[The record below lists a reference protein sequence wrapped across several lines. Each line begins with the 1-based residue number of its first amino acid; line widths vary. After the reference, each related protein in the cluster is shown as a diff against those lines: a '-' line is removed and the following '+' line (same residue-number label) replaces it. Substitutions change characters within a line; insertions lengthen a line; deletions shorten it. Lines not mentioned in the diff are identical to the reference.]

1 MYKVTAIIP
10 THNRK
15 NSLNKVLSQLKAQIL
30 ISTVLEIIVVVD
42 GSTDETL
49 EMLKNEFPDVHIVY
63 GDGSWW
69 YTKSMNE
76 GFKFAET
83 QKPDFILT
91 LNDDIEIKDN
101 YIETLLKA
109 YNSITKGSIIGSL
122 SITNEEKP
130 RIFFPGVHRISRS
143 GMSIHYYIARF
154 KVYYNSGFS
163 GLYKTLLLP
172 GRGILIPNNTLK
184 TLNGFDNRF
193 VQYASDDDFCL
204 RALKKGI
211 GVFISWDSV
220 VISDYKNTSKN
231 STFLNTDFMTALKG
245 FFNDKSAISL
255 KKFII
260 YHYRH
265 YNKVLLPLKLVYYI
279 LRNLFKQKL

>member
-1 MYKVTAIIP
+1 MYRVTAIIP

-15 NSLNKVLSQLKAQIL
+15 DSLKTVLSQLKMQTL
-30 ISTVLEIIVVVD
+30 VSTVVEIIVVID
-42 GSTDETL
+42 GSEDGTL
-49 EMLKNEFPDVHIVY
+49 DMLKNEFPDVHLVY
-63 GDGSWW
+63 GNGNWW

-76 GFKFAET
+76 GFKTAY
-83 QKPDFILT
+83 KLNPDFVLT
-91 LNDDIEIKDN
+91 LNDDIDIKDN
-101 YIETLLKA
+101 YIESLINA
-109 YNSITKGSIIGSL
+109 YKRTTKGSIIGSL
-122 SITNEEKP
+122 SITNEEEP

-154 KVYYNSGFS
+154 KVYYNNGFS

-172 GRGILIPNNTLK
+172 GRGILIPYSTLK
-184 TLNGFDNRF
+184 TLSGFDNRL

-204 RALKKGI
+204 RAIKKGI

-220 VISDYKNTSKN
+220 IISDYKKTSKN
-231 STFLNTDFMTALKG
+231 STFLNSDFITTVKG

-260 YHYRH
+260 FHYRH
-265 YNKVLLPLKLVYYI
+265 YNKILLPLKVVYYV
-279 LRNLFKQKL
+279 LRNIFKQNL